1 MARNILLV
9 EPGYET
15 KFPPMGLMKISTY
28 HKKQG
33 DRVRFIKGISEDA
46 AYEYWDRIYVS
57 TLFTYHWKTTIETI
71 RHYKN
76 LVRGDT
82 SRIVV
87 GGILATLMPEELW
100 NATGIYP
107 VTGVLNA
114 PDPFRDGT
122 SLVVE
127 EMIPDYELFNESN
140 EKYTLIKDSY
150 FGYSTRGCVHKCD
163 FCGVPELEPKFIDYK
178 GIKPYVNKLR
188 DLYGEKEHL
197 VLFDNNI
204 LASKKFEQIIQD
216 IIDLGFQSGAKT
228 TYQNKQ
234 GRTISKS
241 RRVDF
246 NQGTDARLIVK
257 RPRYAKML
265 SKIAIHP
272 LRIAFDSIALE
283 DTYVKS
289 VLLAADNG
297 IQHLSNYIL
306 YNHTDTPHDFWKR
319 LKININLNKKHG
331 LQIYSFPMKYIPINA
346 KDRSYISEPNWN
358 WFFIR
363 NVQRILNVLK
373 GTVMT
378 GEEFFY
384 RAFGE
389 NEEEFITILH
399 MPEHILMYRGSKP
412 KIEETTW
419 LRKFGRLSSNE
430 KKELLDILSQCRT
443 RAKLSEAVVSAKN
456 RKLKT
461 ILNYYLPSKHEQ
473 KTLPLFE
480 HD

>member
-15 KFPPMGLMKISTY
+15 KFPPMGLMKISAY
-28 HKKQG
+28 HKELG

-76 LVRGDT
+76 VVRGDT

-107 VTGVLNA
+107 VTGVLND
-114 PDPFRDGT
+114 PDPFRDRN

-178 GIKPYVNKLR
+178 GIKPYVNKIR

-204 LASKKFEQIIQD
+204 LASKNFERIIQD
-216 IIDLGFQSGAKT
+216 IIDLGFQSEAKT

-234 GRTISKS
+234 GRTISKL

-257 RPRYAKML
+257 RPRYVKLL
-265 SKIAIHP
+265 SDIAIHP
-272 LRIAFDSIALE
+272 LRIAFDSIELK

-306 YNHTDTPHDFWKR
+306 YNHTDTPYDFWKR
-319 LKININLNKKHG
+319 LKINIDLNKKHG

-363 NVQRILNVLK
+363 NVQRVLNVLK

-384 RAFGE
+384 RAFGQ

-399 MPEHILMYRGSKP
+399 MPENILMYRGSKP
-412 KIEETTW
+412 KGEEKTW
-419 LRKFGRLSSNE
+419 LLKFGKLTGNE
-430 KKELLDILSQCRT
+430 KKALLEILSQCRSK
-443 RAKLSEAVVSAKN
+443 AKLTGAFVSTKN
-456 RKLKT
+456 KRLKD
-461 ILNYYLPSKHEQ
+461 ILNYYLPSERDQ
-473 KTLPLFE
+473 GTLPLFGRE
-480 HD
+480 